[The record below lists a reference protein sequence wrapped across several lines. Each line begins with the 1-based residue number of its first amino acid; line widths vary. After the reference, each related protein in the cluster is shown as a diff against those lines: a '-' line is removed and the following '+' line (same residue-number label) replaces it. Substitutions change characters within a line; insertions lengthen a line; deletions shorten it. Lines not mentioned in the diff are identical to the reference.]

1 MGFVPFHHT
10 LTLMKGIVTMRLID
24 YLSGMGLMP
33 FHCIMV
39 VLEGNMTMPHFLL
52 IEWNGACAIPPYI
65 DASGMQ
71 L

>member
-1 MGFVPFHHT
+1 MP
-10 LTLMKGIVTMRLID
+10 LID

-39 VLEGNMTMPHFLL
+39 VVEGNMTMPHFLL
-52 IEWNGACAIPPYI
+52 LEWNGACAIPPYI